1 MTYNDRRVI
10 NQIYQITDGV
20 GGSFIAG
27 LLAFFIFIRNIGGTL
42 LMQADTIDIGLKSF
56 NSDKPL
62 HAVFL
67 NLQD

>member
-1 MTYNDRRVI
+1 MTYNNRRVI

-62 HAVFL
+62 NAAFF
-67 NLQD
+67 